1 MLGDIFSRLFGML
14 EGLFVSIPT
23 DNALGKLYVFLDTA
37 VRLLL
42 SLIGYTSD
50 GGGSILPM

>member
-1 MLGDIFSRLFGML
+1 MLGDIFSRLFGMI